1 MKSLHAWLAI
11 SLVAVFADA
20 TAHSASDAYLTLTVA
35 TGAGGTTR
43 IDAQWDIA
51 LRDLH
56 FVLKLDDDGDGNLT
70 WGEVRKHQARIAA
83 YAYDNLRAS
92 ADGKPCAVEPARQ
105 SIASH
110 ADGAYAALHFAIVC
124 RGTPRKLALD
134 YGLLF
139 AVDPSHRGI
148 VVFRHG
154 GTVATALASPDNA
167 AIEFALPLVTP

>member
-1 MKSLHAWLAI
+1 MKPFHVFVAAL
-11 SLVAVFADA
+11 LVTVFADA

-35 TGAGGTTR
+35 KSAGSTTR
-43 IDAQWDIA
+43 IDAQWDVA

-92 ADGKPCAVEPARQ
+92 ADGKPCAVEPVRQ
-105 SIASH
+105 SVASH
-110 ADGAYAALHFAIVC
+110 ADGAYAALHFTIACAGGPRNLAI
-124 RGTPRKLALD
+124 D
-134 YGLLF
+134 YRLFF

-148 VVFRHG
+148 VVFRAG
-154 GTVATALASPDNA
+154 DTAATSLLSPDKPQA
-167 AIEFALPLVTP
+167 DFALPGR